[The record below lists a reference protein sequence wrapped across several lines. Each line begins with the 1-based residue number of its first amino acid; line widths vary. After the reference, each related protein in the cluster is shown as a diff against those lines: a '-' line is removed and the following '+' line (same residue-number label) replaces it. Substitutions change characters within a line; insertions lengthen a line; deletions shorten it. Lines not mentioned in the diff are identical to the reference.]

1 MLVQRPESMAKDRF
15 LNQRTVD
22 VSLVNSGSVT
32 TVALKAGTFNELME
46 CDCLKHDT
54 ESVNT
59 CVDKDS

>member
-1 MLVQRPESMAKDRF
+1 MAKDRF

-46 CDCLKHDT
+46 YDCLKHDT